1 MLCKEAREHLM
12 ATNSIPKLQS
22 WMLWVAGILAILGSV
37 KVASLP
43 LKLLFLQVELLMP
56 IVGLLCLAAAYAAS
70 ERAAVDAASPSLTRR
85 IRIYALIVLAIASF
99 ATVVPFVSLPVVL
112 PLVQLD
118 MLMLLIGFACLFF
131 AYIGTRA

>member
-1 MLCKEAREHLM
+1 M
-12 ATNSIPKLQS
+12 ATKSIAKLQS
-22 WMLWVAGILAILGSV
+22 WMLWVAGVLAILGSV

-56 IVGLLCLAAAYAAS
+56 IVGLLCLASAYAAS
-70 ERAAVDAASPSLTRR
+70 ERAVVDAASPSLTRR

>member
-1 MLCKEAREHLM
+1 M
-12 ATNSIPKLQS
+12 ATNSRPKLQS
-22 WMLWVAGILAILGSV
+22 WMLWVAGILAILGSI